1 MTFTAWLES
10 ITPDSQGEI
19 AKKIGIARRTLQ
31 NQIYG
36 TPKLETIVKIADT
49 YGVNPHRALSEL
61 GYIKAHWLQELAG
74 DIDAALLAAD
84 EEQLATEVLR
94 RMKIGVETEAL
105 TTPID
110 ELPQPWLF
118 AEDTP
123 NIAPEPYAANRR
135 KPEPVEGDDE
145 YGSGA

>member
-74 DIDAALLAAD
+74 DIDAALL
-84 EEQLATEVLR
+84 EVLELLDEVLDR
-94 RMKIGVETEAL
+94 SAEAVE
-105 TTPID
+105 
-110 ELPQPWLF
+110 
-118 AEDTP
+118 
-123 NIAPEPYAANRR
+123 AP
-135 KPEPVEGDDE
+135 DDE
-145 YGSGA
+145 GVARAGVVHEAIELGA